1 MRIGTDFPGGN
12 VAVRSLEEK
21 RALLSP
27 ELRDT
32 EGYWFYWCFEAGFDV
47 PGDYE
52 FEFDGIAVG
61 ACGPA
66 VSEDGGRSWRR
77 LGSGGCTDYRFV
89 YRAERPGRVRFS
101 SGMQYL
107 QSDLERFL
115 SEVPEVTRSVL
126 CRSRK
131 GREVELLRLGA
142 ADAAR
147 KVLLTSRHHCC
158 EAMATHVLEGML
170 RAAAATPE
178 LLTNMRF
185 RSWTRTARRRA
196 IRARTAC
203 RATTRRIIAAALRF
217 IPKRRRSCVWSGR
230 KGRALCLICTVPG

>member
-66 VSEDGGRSWRR
+66 VSEDGGPFMALARFRR
-77 LGSGGCTDYRFV
+77 LYGL
-89 YRAERPGRVRFS
+89 P
-101 SGMQYL
+101 
-107 QSDLERFL
+107 
-115 SEVPEVTRSVL
+115 
-126 CRSRK
+126 
-131 GREVELLRLGA
+131 LRLP
-142 ADAAR
+142 R
-147 KVLLTSRHHCC
+147 
-158 EAMATHVLEGML
+158 
-170 RAAAATPE
+170 
-178 LLTNMRF
+178 
-185 RSWTRTARRRA
+185 
-196 IRARTAC
+196 
-203 RATTRRIIAAALRF
+203 
-217 IPKRRRSCVWSGR
+217 
-230 KGRALCLICTVPG
+230 